1 MTRLPI
7 LGAIDLFTIGY
18 ASYATSTAAGP
29 LPIPGAILVWLNW
42 SAQPFVTVSFTLMN
56 LLFPTGKL
64 LSWRWRALAW
74 GSVVTLPAYLALQA
88 VQPGPLDL
96 SPNLTNPYAVAGPV
110 WAALSP
116 FYFALLALLT
126 ICSLASVIS
135 LFLRLRQ
142 AQGDARQQVKWLV
155 LPAFVYWI
163 SLPFGFLA
171 YYEPSGIFLVLGVVP
186 VLLSVPGIV
195 IAVAFSIFKYRLY
208 DIDLILN
215 RTLVYGALTGS
226 VIAIYVLVVG
236 ALSELF
242 QLGGNLVIS
251 LLATGLVAVLFQ
263 PLRSHLQRG
272 VNRMMYGE
280 RDDPA
285 AVFARLG
292 ELLEASASPQET
304 LPGLVRTIAQ
314 TLKLPYAAIEL
325 GQQGER
331 QVVAAYGNPSGET
344 ARFALVYQSE
354 VVGNLIVASRGQGE
368 ELTLA
373 DCRLLENIARQAGAV
388 AHAVQLTI
396 ELQRSR
402 LRLVT
407 AREEERRRL
416 RRDLHDELG
425 PQLASQALIIDA
437 LEKRLRKDPVSAVRL
452 LEELKKQSQRA
463 VQDIRQ
469 IIYGLRPPALDH
481 LGLIGALQETLAAY
495 Q

>member
-1 MTRLPI
+1 
-7 LGAIDLFTIGY
+7 
-18 ASYATSTAAGP
+18 
-29 LPIPGAILVWLNW
+29 
-42 SAQPFVTVSFTLMN
+42 
-56 LLFPTGKL
+56 
-64 LSWRWRALAW
+64 
-74 GSVVTLPAYLALQA
+74 
-88 VQPGPLDL
+88 
-96 SPNLTNPYAVAGPV
+96 
-110 WAALSP
+110 
-116 FYFALLALLT
+116 
-126 ICSLASVIS
+126 
-135 LFLRLRQ
+135 
-142 AQGDARQQVKWLV
+142 
-155 LPAFVYWI
+155 
-163 SLPFGFLA
+163 
-171 YYEPSGIFLVLGVVP
+171 
-186 VLLSVPGIV
+186 
-195 IAVAFSIFKYRLY
+195 
-208 DIDLILN
+208 
-215 RTLVYGALTGS
+215 LTGS

-263 PLRSHLQRG
+263 PLRARLQRA

-285 AVFARLG
+285 MVFARLG

-344 ARFALVYQSE
+344 TRFALVYQSE
-354 VVGNLIVASRGQGE
+354 AVGNLIVASRGRGE

-388 AHAVQLTI
+388 AHAVRLTR

-407 AREEERRRL
+407 AREGERRRL

-452 LEELKKQSQRA
+452 LKELKKQSQRA